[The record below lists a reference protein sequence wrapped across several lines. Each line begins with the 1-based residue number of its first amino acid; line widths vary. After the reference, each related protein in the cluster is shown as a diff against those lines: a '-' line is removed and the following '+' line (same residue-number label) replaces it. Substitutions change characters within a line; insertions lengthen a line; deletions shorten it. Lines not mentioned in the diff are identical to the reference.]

1 VTLPDFLVVGA
12 AKSGTTA
19 LCEYL
24 GQHPEVY
31 MSAVKEPLFFSA
43 CGVERSRL
51 ERELY
56 PAAMENVVTEFGRY
70 VELFSGVRDEKAV
83 GEGSV
88 YYLVDHEKAIGN
100 MRRYLPRWRD
110 LKVVIILRN
119 PVEAC
124 YSHYLMYSQILRHY
138 LNRRDVPSFE
148 ESLAAEEKRLS
159 DGYLALAHFHWY
171 FYFEQVKAYLDSF
184 GAVRIFLFSD
194 LREDW
199 RRVVRELYAF
209 LGVDSSFEPT
219 AVAEELNVSGVSRL
233 GFLFRYLVSDTA
245 VRRLVRP
252 VVRRVL
258 GARRRD
264 LLLNRALRKPLA
276 KPPMAA
282 ATRDRLRELYREDVV
297 KLQDLIGRD
306 LSAWLAP

>member
-1 VTLPDFLVVGA
+1 VTLPNFLVVGA

-43 CGVERSRL
+43 CGVERRRL

-56 PAAMENVVTEFGRY
+56 PAAMENVVTELGRY
-70 VELFSGVRDEKAV
+70 VELFSGVTGEKAV

-110 LKVVIILRN
+110 LKIVIILRN
-119 PVEAC
+119 PVDAC

-138 LNRRDVPSFE
+138 LNLRDVPSFE
-148 ESLAAEEKRLS
+148 ESLAAEERRLA

-171 FYFEQVKAYLDSF
+171 FYYEQVKAYLESF

-199 RRVVRELYAF
+199 RRVVHDLYAF
-209 LGVDSSFEPT
+209 VGVDGSFVPT
-219 AVAEELNVSGVSRL
+219 AAEEEYNVSGVSRL
-233 GFLFRYLVSDTA
+233 GFLFRYLISDTPI
-245 VRRLVRP
+245 RRLVRP
-252 VVRRVL
+252 V
-258 GARRRD
+258 ARGLLTGKGRD
-264 LLLNRALRKPLA
+264 WLVNRALRKPMA
-276 KPPMAA
+276 KPPMAPE
-282 ATRDRLRELYREDVV
+282 TRERLRELYREDVAR
-297 KLQDLIGRD
+297 LQDLIRRD
-306 LSAWLAP
+306 LGAWLVS

>member
-1 VTLPDFLVVGA
+1 MTLPDFLVVGA